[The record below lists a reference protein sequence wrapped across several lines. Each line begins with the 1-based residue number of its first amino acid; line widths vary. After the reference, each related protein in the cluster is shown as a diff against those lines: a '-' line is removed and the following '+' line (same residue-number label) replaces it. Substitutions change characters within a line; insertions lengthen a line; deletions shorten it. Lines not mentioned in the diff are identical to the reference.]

1 MRSLG
6 KKISKFYNLSFTD
19 KILLVKTLALLLFLR
34 LSLKL
39 LSFSQFKRLYSRLT
53 ESNKVQ
59 NITDTE
65 IAQKVRIIGIASN
78 FLHANCLP
86 QALALKYFLRNDKS
100 AEIIIGVNNSKD
112 FAAHAW
118 VEKNGEILIGEI
130 QNADFTPLWNWK

>member
-1 MRSLG
+1 M
-6 KKISKFYNLSFTD
+6 
-19 KILLVKTLALLLFLR
+19 VKTLGLLLCLR

-39 LSFSQFKRLYSRLT
+39 LSFPQFKRLYSRLT
-53 ESNKVQ
+53 KSDKLQ
-59 NITDTE
+59 NISDAE

-78 FLHANCLP
+78 ILNANCLP

-100 AEIIIGVNNSKD
+100 AEIIIGVSNSND

-130 QNADFTPLWNWK
+130 QNADFTPLWIWK